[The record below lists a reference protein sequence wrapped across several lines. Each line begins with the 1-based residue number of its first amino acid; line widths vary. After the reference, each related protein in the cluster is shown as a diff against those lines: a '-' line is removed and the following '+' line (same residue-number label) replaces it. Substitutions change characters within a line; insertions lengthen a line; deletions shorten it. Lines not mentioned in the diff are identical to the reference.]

1 MTIQRKFM
9 SFHNRIQLADAEED
23 AALRRQRDLVL
34 DRLRAGL
41 AERGLPPFT
50 TFVEGSLATGTAV
63 QPVDRELDI
72 DVGVVFTGPR
82 PDNPLDARRWVRDA
96 LAGPPSAA
104 AVRVE
109 GCRRG
114 LSVGIAPGHH
124 VDLAVYWEEPTGQL
138 SLALGA
144 EDALADARA
153 WQPCD
158 PRALV
163 TLVRDHLQGEDRRQ
177 FRRVVRYLRRWRDV
191 QFPPDGDC
199 SPLGVGLTVLAL
211 EHFRPV
217 GNRYA
222 NTPALYDDLAA
233 TRGLV
238 DALLRNFRP
247 LWRAGRRSERIEAR
261 VPVAP
266 FDDALAALADP
277 QMAELKRCL
286 VLLASHLDEVV
297 RHNDADY
304 LIAAFGEDFPVE

>member
-9 SFHNRIQLADAEED
+9 SFHNRIQLADED
-23 AALRRQRDLVL
+23 AAPRQQRDLVL

-41 AERGLPPFT
+41 AARGLPPFT
-50 TFVEGSLATGTAV
+50 MFVEGSLATGTAV

-82 PDNPLDARRWVRDA
+82 PDNPLEARRWVRAA
-96 LAGPPSAA
+96 LAAAPSASPA
-104 AVRVE
+104 ARVE
-109 GCRRG
+109 CCRRC
-114 LSVGIAPGHH
+114 LSVALEPGHH

-138 SLALGA
+138 
-144 EDALADARA
+144 ALAVGREDVPTVDRA

-163 TLVRDHLQGEDRRQ
+163 TRVRDHLQGEDRRQ

-191 QFPPDGDC
+191 QFPPDDDC
-199 SPLGVGLTVLAL
+199 SPLGAGLTVLAL

-222 NTPALYDDLAA
+222 NSPALYDDLAA

-238 DALLRNFRP
+238 DALLHNFRP
-247 LWRAGRRSERIEAR
+247 VWSAGRRVDRIEAR

-266 FDDALAALADP
+266 FDDVLAGLADP
-277 QMAELKRCL
+277 QMDQFRRCL
-286 VLLASHLDEVV
+286 VLLAAHLDEVV